1 MLHTLG
7 VLLAQFLRQTLVVL
21 VLEGKASL
29 GKNGVFLDD
38 FVQNVDVQGQA
49 FGTFELL
56 DQFAADGAPH
66 AVLVVQL
73 LDAVRAQGV
82 AAVHQDAGNALT
94 DVVLECAELAN
105 VKATR
110 LVVQVHY
117 LIIRVHLDRRESR
130 TNYKLFI
137 INLITLVQIIKT
149 SYNNSQKNLPELPK
163 K

>member
-73 LDAVRAQGV
+73 LDAVGAQGV
-82 AAVHQDAGNALT
+82 AAVNQYARDALSHIVLQSAELT
-94 DVVLECAELAN
+94 DV
-105 VKATR
+105 KAAR
-110 LVVQVHY
+110 LVVQVHQ
-117 LIIRVHLDRRESR
+117 VDAHFPS
-130 TNYKLFI
+130 
-137 INLITLVQIIKT
+137 
-149 SYNNSQKNLPELPK
+149 
-163 K
+163 